1 MATTL
6 TTIDVSEWQD
16 PETVDWDSLINQG
29 LKSVVIRLSHGL
41 NADKKAAAFIKKAQ
55 SLDLIVHGY
64 HYFENTTGEV
74 SFSVRNAQQL
84 GLPNGAHFFLD
95 MEGNIP
101 GDWQTILY
109 GFAPE
114 WLRAGWKPG
123 LYCSDSPYKARF
135 DNNKLVADK
144 IARWIAAYDY
154 EPANYDIRQYS
165 SSNGK
170 LDLDYDKS
178 GLLEVPYDKAKHKP
192 DSKDS
197 SSETF
202 PPISPGTPT
211 GDSWVGWGKDSRYGG
226 GKTLGYSPNGKDFY
240 AVFWPGGL
248 VIRPKDAE
256 QIWELLKD
264 KIKRAGVDVS
274 NLTIPWDKVTNKPNI
289 PDVSN
294 LAKLTDVHTVEATA
308 ESAVSKAEK
317 AQSTAEANSKA
328 LADKANKSEIP
339 NLSGYVLKS
348 ELPSLDGYAKLTDI
362 PSVAGLVKE
371 AELADYAKK
380 SDLPNL
386 SGYVKVSDLIDYAK
400 KTDIPQSLSWD
411 KVTGK
416 PDVALKSELPSIT
429 GLAKETDLASV
440 KATAESAESK
450 AEQAQSTANSKV
462 SSNYQ
467 WSVVAMDYN
476 DIKTGGVY
484 YNAEN
489 GDNYHAPAGDWG
501 YLIVNGRGNGA
512 CSQLYLGDNT
522 AGLYWRTFNG
532 HNWSNWV
539 KVASTNDLSGLVS
552 QSALNQVKDL
562 LNEQIAKKA
571 DASAIPS
578 LDGYA
583 KLTDI
588 PSVTGLVKEA
598 ELADY
603 AKKTD
608 IPKMPDL
615 SGYVTASSLMDYV
628 KRTELPD
635 FTQFAKK
642 SDIKEVDLPTDLVHT
657 SDLSSYALKSELPK
671 TPDLSGYALKSELPS
686 LDGYAKLTDV
696 PSVTGLVK
704 EAELADYA
712 KKSELPTIPTDLVHT
727 SDMNQVKADVSQAKQ
742 EAEKAAT
749 LANNASLKFDTSKYY
764 TYKAPNAYTNGI
776 TLEWAYSSNIGL
788 DEFKDNGSTISGF
801 CMLTTKIAVVGSLT
815 YARQKAEVVSG
826 SYPYTFERNGLSS
839 GWSPWHQITA
849 F

>member
-1 MATTL
+1 MAETDIPTTYKQIVKFGLDKDGFFGLICSSDNGKTVKLIVGPDGLVLHPEDGDKIWNLIESKVQSAIDAGGSQL
-6 TTIDVSEWQD
+6 TWSKISDKPDLVLEKDLPDFNQFAKKDELPDTSGLAKAA
-16 PETVDWDSLINQG
+16 TVDA
-29 LKSVVIRLSHGL
+29 V
-41 NADKKAAAFIKKAQ
+41 
-55 SLDLIVHGY
+55 
-64 HYFENTTGEV
+64 
-74 SFSVRNAQQL
+74 
-84 GLPNGAHFFLD
+84 
-95 MEGNIP
+95 
-101 GDWQTILY
+101 
-109 GFAPE
+109 
-114 WLRAGWKPG
+114 
-123 LYCSDSPYKARF
+123 
-135 DNNKLVADK
+135 
-144 IARWIAAYDY
+144 
-154 EPANYDIRQYS
+154 
-165 SSNGK
+165 
-170 LDLDYDKS
+170 
-178 GLLEVPYDKAKHKP
+178 
-192 DSKDS
+192 
-197 SSETF
+197 
-202 PPISPGTPT
+202 
-211 GDSWVGWGKDSRYGG
+211 
-226 GKTLGYSPNGKDFY
+226 KT
-240 AVFWPGGL
+240 
-248 VIRPKDAE
+248 
-256 QIWELLKD
+256 
-264 KIKRAGVDVS
+264 
-274 NLTIPWDKVTNKPNI
+274 
-289 PDVSN
+289 
-294 LAKLTDVHTVEATA
+294 TA
-308 ESAVSKAEK
+308 ESALSTAEK
-317 AQSTAEANSKA
+317 AQSTADANSKA
-328 LADKANKSEIP
+328 LADKADKSEIP
-339 NLSGYVLKS
+339 DISGLAKKSDIPVLPDLNSYALKS
-348 ELPSLDGYAKLTDI
+348 ELPSLSGYARLSDI

-532 HNWSNWV
+532 NNWSNWV

-642 SDIKEVDLPTDLVHT
+642 SEVPADVAHT
-657 SDLSSYALKSELPK
+657 SDLANYALKSEIPK
-671 TPDLSGYALKSELPS
+671 MPDLSGYALKSDLPI
-686 LDGYAKLTDV
+686 V
-696 PSVTGLVK
+696 
-704 EAELADYA
+704 
-712 KKSELPTIPTDLVHT
+712 PTDLVHT

-749 LANNASLKFDTSKYY
+749 LANNVSLKFDTSKYY